1 MTPPNNHP
9 SWKIIA
15 AVGISLASVCYLDYT
30 TGYEL
35 TISLFYLI
43 PILLCGWNCGRSTIA
58 ATALL
63 IGFGYW
69 LTDRL
74 SGHTYSHESFRIWNS
89 FNRFAVLLIV
99 GLVTHRLRFVLKEK
113 ERINDELKTSL
124 EELSRSTE
132 EIRKLQSELQTVCAW
147 TKRIRVGEKWV
158 TAEEFLRDQLHLKL
172 THTISPDASREFAN
186 ELKAKANPPNPPE
199 E

>member
-63 IGFGYW
+63 IGIGYW

-132 EIRKLQSELQTVCAW
+132 EIRKLQSGLQTVCAW

>member
-63 IGFGYW
+63 IGIGYW

-124 EELSRSTE
+124 EELFRSTE
-132 EIRKLQSELQTVCAW
+132 EIRKLQSGLQTVCAW

-172 THTISPDASREFAN
+172 THTISPDASREFAD

-199 E
+199 D

>member
-1 MTPPNNHP
+1 MIPPNNHP

-15 AVGISLASVCYLDYT
+15 AVGISLALVCYLDYT

-35 TISLFYLI
+35 SISLFYLI
-43 PILLCGWNCGRSTIA
+43 PILLCGWNYGRSTVV

-63 IGFGYW
+63 IGIGYW
-69 LTDRL
+69 LTDKL

-89 FNRFAVLLIV
+89 FNRFAVLLVV
-99 GLVTHRLRFVLKEK
+99 GLVTHRLRIVLNEK
-113 ERINDELKTSL
+113 ERINDELKKSL

-132 EIRKLQSELQTVCAW
+132 EIRKLQSGLQTVCAW
-147 TKRIRVGEKWV
+147 TKRIRVGENWV

-172 THTISPDASREFAN
+172 THTISPEARSEFVN

>member
-63 IGFGYW
+63 IGIGYW

-124 EELSRSTE
+124 EELFRSTE
-132 EIRKLQSELQTVCAW
+132 EIRKLQSGLQTVCAW